1 MNSGYAIPAVALVVV
16 ATVLVGAFG
25 LRISRTTS
33 DFYVASRTV
42 GPRLNAAAISG
53 EYLSAASFLGIAG
66 LVLVQGPDMLWYP
79 VGYTAGYLV
88 LLLFVAAPLRR
99 SGAYTLPDFAEAR
112 LASQGVRRLAGAFV
126 VGVGWLYLLPQ
137 LQGAGLTLTVLSGAP
152 DWLGGVIV
160 AVVVTAIVA
169 AGGMRSITFVQA
181 FQYWLK
187 LTALLVPA
195 LFLVLAWQGDGA
207 PGRAFEEPAA
217 FREQRSVRVDDTLTL
232 KLAEPLTVTAEGTVD
247 GRAHDGTR
255 LILPAGIHRIEAGT
269 RLTFA
274 ADTPVPAA
282 GRGAD
287 DALSPSRA
295 ESRTER
301 PLYATYGLILATFL
315 GTMGLPHVVVR
326 FYTSPTGVAAR
337 RTTVAV
343 LGLIGAFY
351 LLPPVYGALGRLYA
365 PELTLTGDA
374 DAAVLLLPDRV
385 LGGVGGDLLG
395 ALVAGGAFAA
405 FLSTAS
411 GLTMAV
417 AGVLTQDV
425 LPSRAVPHF
434 RLGTLLA
441 MAVPLAASALVGG
454 LPVADAVGLAFAV
467 SASSFCPLLVLG
479 IWWRRLTPPGAAAGM
494 LVGGGSALLAVAATM
509 GGFPGG
515 GGALH
520 ALLAW
525 PALWSVPLG
534 FLTMVLV
541 SLATP
546 GRVPAGTAAIL
557 ARFHLPEELGT
568 EELRGDDG
576 LQAGGAATG
585 PGAEGPRGGGPR
597 TGPRTGPPEPERARA
612 EGPVTG
618 ALRDGAGL
626 RPARP
631 PAASAPDAPHRP
643 TERRDGDRAGSRQAG
658 SEPTESGLPGEPSRP
673 GRLGRGG
680 DRAETPPAGGEPPG
694 ESSRSTGPWDG
705 DGRRAGGFQTRSGPS
720 EVGVPG
726 AAWGGDGR
734 TGVPLAGSGPSG
746 ETSRRAGPWEGG
758 GSAGGSPAGSGPP
771 EGGPSGAPDERGAP

>member
-1 MNSGYAIPAVALVVV
+1 MNSSYAIPAVALVVV

-112 LASQGVRRLAGAFV
+112 LASRTVRRLAGTFV

-137 LQGAGLTLTVLSGAP
+137 LQGAGLTLTVLTGAP
-152 DWLGGVIV
+152 GWLGGVIV
-160 AVVVTAIVA
+160 AVVVTVTVA

-195 LFLVLAWQGDGA
+195 IFLALAWHSDGG
-207 PGRAFEEPAA
+207 PKQAFDEPAN
-217 FREQRSVRVDDTLTL
+217 FREQRSVRVDATLDL
-232 KLAEPLTVTAEGTVD
+232 NLASPLTVKVTGRVD
-247 GRAHDGTR
+247 GRRYSGTEVSLPMGTHRVERGTR
-255 LILPAGIHRIEAGT
+255 LVFPQGGDVPT
-269 RLTFA
+269 
-274 ADTPVPAA
+274 ADRGATGGMSTSLAA
-282 GRGAD
+282 GR
-287 DALSPSRA
+287 
-295 ESRTER
+295 EER
-301 PLYATYGLILATFL
+301 PLYATYGLILATFF

-326 FYTSPTGVAAR
+326 FYTSPHGVAAR

-343 LGLIGAFY
+343 LALIGAFY
-351 LLPPVYGALGRLYA
+351 LLPPLYGALGRLYA
-365 PELTLTGDA
+365 PELALTGDA
-374 DAAVLLLPDRV
+374 DAAVLLLPDRII
-385 LGGVGGDLLG
+385 GGLGGDLLG
-395 ALVAGGAFAA
+395 AFVAGGAFAA

-425 LPSRAVPHF
+425 LPTRGVRHF
-434 RLGTLLA
+434 RLGTALA
-441 MAVPLAASALVGG
+441 MAAPLAASLLVGG

-494 LVGGGSALLAVAATM
+494 LVGGGSAFVAVATTM
-509 GGFPGG
+509 AGLPVTGT
-515 GGALH
+515 LH

-534 FLTMVLV
+534 FLTMILT

-546 GRVPAGTAAIL
+546 GRVPPGTAAIL
-557 ARFHLPEELGT
+557 ARFHLPEELVG
-568 EELRGDDG
+568 EGRALPGGGVAEPY
-576 LQAGGAATG
+576 AGAPEPYAGAACD
-585 PGAEGPRGGGPR
+585 RV
-597 TGPRTGPPEPERARA
+597 PPQAR
-612 EGPVTG
+612 
-618 ALRDGAGL
+618 
-626 RPARP
+626 
-631 PAASAPDAPHRP
+631 
-643 TERRDGDRAGSRQAG
+643 
-658 SEPTESGLPGEPSRP
+658 
-673 GRLGRGG
+673 
-680 DRAETPPAGGEPPG
+680 
-694 ESSRSTGPWDG
+694 
-705 DGRRAGGFQTRSGPS
+705 
-720 EVGVPG
+720 
-726 AAWGGDGR
+726 
-734 TGVPLAGSGPSG
+734 PSG
-746 ETSRRAGPWEGG
+746 EGRAAQEDRVPYQ
-758 GSAGGSPAGSGPP
+758 SAPPSPGERSVLPAPEAGS
-771 EGGPSGAPDERGAP
+771 

>member
-1 MNSGYAIPAVALVVV
+1 MNSSYAIPAVALVVV

-88 LLLFVAAPLRR
+88 LLIFVAAPLRR

-112 LASQGVRRLAGAFV
+112 LASQAVRRLAGAFV

-137 LQGAGLTLTVLSGAP
+137 LQGAGLTLTVLTRAP

-160 AVVVTAIVA
+160 AVVVTATVA

-195 LFLVLAWQGDGA
+195 LFLVLTWQHDGA
-207 PGRAFEEPAA
+207 PRHAFDEPAT
-217 FREQRSVRVDDTLTL
+217 FREQRVVRVDDAIDLRL
-232 KLAEPLTVTAEGTVD
+232 DRPLTVMVTGTVD
-247 GRAHDGTR
+247 GRTHTATR
-255 LILPAGIHRIEAGT
+255 LELTAGTHHIERGT
-269 RLTFA
+269 RLTFTRGA
-274 ADTPVPAA
+274 PVPEAWRS
-282 GRGAD
+282 GGGD
-287 DALSPSRA
+287 LSPSQA
-295 ESRTER
+295 ESREER

-326 FYTSPTGVAAR
+326 FYTSPHGVAAR

-365 PELTLTGDA
+365 PELTLSGDP
-374 DAAVLLLPDRV
+374 DAAVLLLPDRMI
-385 LGGVGGDLLG
+385 GGVGGDLLG

-425 LPSRAVPHF
+425 LPSRGVRHF
-434 RLGTLLA
+434 RLGTVLA
-441 MAVPLAASALVGG
+441 MAVPLAASVLVGG

-509 GGFPGG
+509 GGYPGEG
-515 GGALH
+515 AALH

-534 FLTMVLV
+534 FLTMILV

-546 GRVPAGTAAIL
+546 GRVPPGTASVL
-557 ARFHLPEELGT
+557 ARFHLPEEV
-568 EELRGDDG
+568 R
-576 LQAGGAATG
+576 
-585 PGAEGPRGGGPR
+585 
-597 TGPRTGPPEPERARA
+597 
-612 EGPVTG
+612 
-618 ALRDGAGL
+618 
-626 RPARP
+626 
-631 PAASAPDAPHRP
+631 
-643 TERRDGDRAGSRQAG
+643 
-658 SEPTESGLPGEPSRP
+658 
-673 GRLGRGG
+673 
-680 DRAETPPAGGEPPG
+680 
-694 ESSRSTGPWDG
+694 
-705 DGRRAGGFQTRSGPS
+705 S
-720 EVGVPG
+720 EVT
-726 AAWGGDGR
+726 A
-734 TGVPLAGSGPSG
+734 
-746 ETSRRAGPWEGG
+746 
-758 GSAGGSPAGSGPP
+758 
-771 EGGPSGAPDERGAP
+771 

>member
-1 MNSGYAIPAVALVVV
+1 MNSSYAVPAVALVVV

-112 LASQGVRRLAGAFV
+112 LASQTVRRLAGAFV

-137 LQGAGLTLTVLSGAP
+137 LQGAGLTLAVLTGAP
-152 DWLGGVIV
+152 DALGGLIV
-160 AVVVTAIVA
+160 AVVVVATVA

-195 LFLVLAWQGDGA
+195 LFLVLAWQRAGA
-207 PGRAFEEPAA
+207 PVHAFDEPAT
-217 FREQRSVRVDDTLTL
+217 FRAQRLVDVQDTLNL
-232 KLAEPLTVTAEGTVD
+232 RLDRPLTVTVSGTVD
-247 GRAHDGTR
+247 GRPLRDTRVTLPEGT
-255 LILPAGIHRIEAGT
+255 HRIAAGT
-269 RLTFA
+269 RLAFA
-274 ADTPVPAA
+274 KGTRVPATD
-282 GRGAD
+282 RGTNGGMSTS
-287 DALSPSRA
+287 LA
-295 ESRTER
+295 ESREER

-326 FYTSPTGVAAR
+326 FYTSPHGVAAR

-343 LGLIGAFY
+343 LALIGLFY
-351 LLPPVYGALGRLYA
+351 LLPPVYGALGRLYT
-365 PELTLTGDA
+365 PELTLTGET

-385 LGGVGGDLLG
+385 VGGLGGDLLG

-425 LPSRAVPHF
+425 LPSRGVRYF
-434 RLGTLLA
+434 RLGTVLA
-441 MAVPLAASALVGG
+441 MAVPLAASVLVGG

-494 LVGGGSALLAVAATM
+494 LAGGGSAFCAVAATM
-509 GGFPGG
+509 ADLPGTG
-515 GGALH
+515 DLH

-534 FLTMVLV
+534 FLAMILV

-546 GRVPAGTAAIL
+546 GRVPPGTAAIL
-557 ARFHLPEELGT
+557 ARFHLPEQL
-568 EELRGDDG
+568 
-576 LQAGGAATG
+576 
-585 PGAEGPRGGGPR
+585 
-597 TGPRTGPPEPERARA
+597 RA
-612 EGPVTG
+612 EVK
-618 ALRDGAGL
+618 A
-626 RPARP
+626 
-631 PAASAPDAPHRP
+631 
-643 TERRDGDRAGSRQAG
+643 
-658 SEPTESGLPGEPSRP
+658 
-673 GRLGRGG
+673 
-680 DRAETPPAGGEPPG
+680 
-694 ESSRSTGPWDG
+694 
-705 DGRRAGGFQTRSGPS
+705 
-720 EVGVPG
+720 
-726 AAWGGDGR
+726 
-734 TGVPLAGSGPSG
+734 
-746 ETSRRAGPWEGG
+746 
-758 GSAGGSPAGSGPP
+758 
-771 EGGPSGAPDERGAP
+771 

>member
-1 MNSGYAIPAVALVVV
+1 
-16 ATVLVGAFG
+16 
-25 LRISRTTS
+25 
-33 DFYVASRTV
+33 
-42 GPRLNAAAISG
+42 
-53 EYLSAASFLGIAG
+53 
-66 LVLVQGPDMLWYP
+66 MLWYP

-112 LASQGVRRLAGAFV
+112 LSSQAVRRLAGAFV
-126 VGVGWLYLLPQ
+126 VGTGWLYLLPQ
-137 LQGAGLTLTVLSGAP
+137 LQGAGLTLTVLTNAP

-160 AVVVTAIVA
+160 AVVVVAIVA

-195 LFLVLAWQGDGA
+195 LFLILAWQGDGA
-207 PGRAFEEPAA
+207 PRHAFDEPAT
-217 FREQRSVRVDDTLTL
+217 FREQSAVRVDDTLDL
-232 KLAEPLTVTAEGTVD
+232 KLDRPLTVTVTGTVD
-247 GRAHDGTR
+247 GRTHEDDKIR
-255 LILPAGIHRIEAGT
+255 LPAGTHHIESGT
-269 RLTFA
+269 RLTFDKGA
-274 ADTPVPAA
+274 PVPEPD
-282 GRGAD
+282 RGSGGS
-287 DALSPSRA
+287 LSPSQA
-295 ESRTER
+295 ENRGER

-326 FYTSPTGVAAR
+326 FYTSPHGVAAR

-365 PELTLTGDA
+365 PELTLAGDA
-374 DAAVLLLPDRV
+374 DAAVLLLPERMI
-385 LGGVGGDLLG
+385 GGLGGDLLG

-425 LPSRAVPHF
+425 LPSRGVRHF
-434 RLGTLLA
+434 RLGTVLA

-509 GGFPGG
+509 AGFPGS
-515 GGALH
+515 GALH

-534 FLTMVLV
+534 FLTMILV

-557 ARFHLPEELGT
+557 ARFHLPEEL
-568 EELRGDDG
+568 
-576 LQAGGAATG
+576 
-585 PGAEGPRGGGPR
+585 
-597 TGPRTGPPEPERARA
+597 RA
-612 EGPVTG
+612 EVK
-618 ALRDGAGL
+618 A
-626 RPARP
+626 
-631 PAASAPDAPHRP
+631 
-643 TERRDGDRAGSRQAG
+643 
-658 SEPTESGLPGEPSRP
+658 
-673 GRLGRGG
+673 
-680 DRAETPPAGGEPPG
+680 
-694 ESSRSTGPWDG
+694 
-705 DGRRAGGFQTRSGPS
+705 
-720 EVGVPG
+720 
-726 AAWGGDGR
+726 
-734 TGVPLAGSGPSG
+734 
-746 ETSRRAGPWEGG
+746 
-758 GSAGGSPAGSGPP
+758 
-771 EGGPSGAPDERGAP
+771 

>member
-1 MNSGYAIPAVALVVV
+1 MNPTFAVPAVALVVV

-112 LASQGVRRLAGAFV
+112 LASQAVRRLAGGFV
-126 VGVGWLYLLPQ
+126 VGVGWLYLIPQ
-137 LQGAGLTLTVLSGAP
+137 LQGAGLTLTVLTGAP
-152 DWLGGVIV
+152 DSLGGLIV
-160 AVVVTAIVA
+160 AVVVTATVA

-195 LFLVLAWQGDGA
+195 LFLALAWQGDGA
-207 PGRAFEEPAA
+207 PRGAFEEPPA
-217 FREQRSVRVDDTLTL
+217 FRDRRVVRVDATLDL
-232 KLAEPLTVTAEGTVD
+232 RLERPLTVTVDGTVD
-247 GRAHDGTR
+247 GRPHEGAVLR
-255 LILPAGIHRIEAGT
+255 LAAGSHHIERGA

-274 ADTPVPAA
+274 RGAEVPTAERGSNGGMSTSLAA
-282 GRGAD
+282 GR
-287 DALSPSRA
+287 
-295 ESRTER
+295 EER

-326 FYTSPTGVAAR
+326 FYTSPHGVAAR

-343 LGLIGAFY
+343 LALVGAFY
-351 LLPPVYGALGRLYA
+351 LLPPLYGALGRLYT
-365 PELTLTGDA
+365 PELTLSGDA

-385 LGGVGGDLLG
+385 IGGLGGDLLG
-395 ALVAGGAFAA
+395 ALIAGGAFAA

-425 LPSRAVPHF
+425 LPARGVRHF
-434 RLGTLLA
+434 RLGTGLA
-441 MAVPLAASALVGG
+441 MAAPLAASFLVGG

-494 LVGGGSALLAVAATM
+494 LVGGGSAFVAVAATM
-509 GGFPGG
+509 AGLPGT
-515 GGALH
+515 GAVH

-534 FLTMVLV
+534 FLTMILV

-557 ARFHLPEELGT
+557 ARFHLPEELGAQ
-568 EELRGDDG
+568 ELR
-576 LQAGGAATG
+576 AS
-585 PGAEGPRGGGPR
+585 E
-597 TGPRTGPPEPERARA
+597 ARA
-612 EGPVTG
+612 
-618 ALRDGAGL
+618 
-626 RPARP
+626 
-631 PAASAPDAPHRP
+631 
-643 TERRDGDRAGSRQAG
+643 
-658 SEPTESGLPGEPSRP
+658 
-673 GRLGRGG
+673 
-680 DRAETPPAGGEPPG
+680 
-694 ESSRSTGPWDG
+694 
-705 DGRRAGGFQTRSGPS
+705 
-720 EVGVPG
+720 
-726 AAWGGDGR
+726 
-734 TGVPLAGSGPSG
+734 
-746 ETSRRAGPWEGG
+746 
-758 GSAGGSPAGSGPP
+758 
-771 EGGPSGAPDERGAP
+771 

>member
-1 MNSGYAIPAVALVVV
+1 MNSHYAVPAVALVVI

-112 LASQGVRRLAGAFV
+112 LASQAVRRLAGAFV

-137 LQGAGLTLTVLSGAP
+137 LQGAGLTLTVLTGAP

-160 AVVVTAIVA
+160 AVVVTATVA

-195 LFLVLAWQGDGA
+195 LFLVLAWQSDGA
-207 PGRAFEEPAA
+207 PRHAFDEPAT
-217 FREQRSVRVDDTLTL
+217 FREQRVVRVGDSIDLEL
-232 KLAEPLTVTAEGTVD
+232 DRPLTVTVTGTVD
-247 GRAHDGTR
+247 GRTHTDTR
-255 LILPAGIHRIEAGT
+255 LDLPAGTHRVERGT

-274 ADTPVPAA
+274 EGAAVPEAQRS
-282 GRGAD
+282 GGGD
-287 DALSPSRA
+287 LSPAPA
-295 ESRTER
+295 ESGEER

-326 FYTSPTGVAAR
+326 FYTSPHGVAAR
-337 RTTVAV
+337 RTTVVV

-351 LLPPVYGALGRLYA
+351 LLPPVYGALGRIYA
-365 PELTLTGDA
+365 PELTLTGDT
-374 DAAVLLLPDRV
+374 DAAVLLLPDRII
-385 LGGVGGDLLG
+385 GGVGGDLLG

-425 LPSRAVPHF
+425 LPARGVRHF
-434 RLGTLLA
+434 RLGTVLA
-441 MAVPLAASALVGG
+441 MAMPLAASVLVGS

-509 GGFPGG
+509 TGYPGEG
-515 GGALH
+515 TLH

-534 FLTMVLV
+534 FLTMILV
-541 SLATP
+541 SLATA
-546 GRVPAGTAAIL
+546 GRVPPGTAAVL
-557 ARFHLPEELGT
+557 ARFHLPEDLRT
-568 EELRGDDG
+568 E
-576 LQAGGAATG
+576 
-585 PGAEGPRGGGPR
+585 
-597 TGPRTGPPEPERARA
+597 
-612 EGPVTG
+612 V
-618 ALRDGAGL
+618 
-626 RPARP
+626 
-631 PAASAPDAPHRP
+631 SA
-643 TERRDGDRAGSRQAG
+643 
-658 SEPTESGLPGEPSRP
+658 
-673 GRLGRGG
+673 
-680 DRAETPPAGGEPPG
+680 
-694 ESSRSTGPWDG
+694 
-705 DGRRAGGFQTRSGPS
+705 
-720 EVGVPG
+720 
-726 AAWGGDGR
+726 
-734 TGVPLAGSGPSG
+734 
-746 ETSRRAGPWEGG
+746 
-758 GSAGGSPAGSGPP
+758 
-771 EGGPSGAPDERGAP
+771 

>member
-1 MNSGYAIPAVALVVV
+1 MNSAYAVTAVALVAV

-112 LASQGVRRLAGAFV
+112 LSSHVVRRLAGTLV

-137 LQGAGLTLTVLSGAP
+137 LQGAGLTLTVLTGAP
-152 DWLGGVIV
+152 DWLGAVIV
-160 AVVVTAIVA
+160 AVVVTVIVA

-195 LFLVLAWQGDGA
+195 LFLVIAWQSDGA
-207 PGRAFEEPAA
+207 PSHAFDEPAE
-217 FREQRSVRVDDTLTL
+217 FREQRVVRVDDTVDLRLT
-232 KLAEPLTVTAEGTVD
+232 APLTVTVDGVVD
-247 GRAHDGTR
+247 GREHEDAEVS
-255 LILPAGIHRIEAGT
+255 LPAGTHRIDGGT

-274 ADTPVPAA
+274 EGAEVPAA
-282 GRGAD
+282 GQGAD

-295 ESRTER
+295 ESRAER
-301 PLYATYGLILATFL
+301 PLYATYGLILATFF

-326 FYTSPTGVAAR
+326 FYTSPHGVAAR

-365 PELTLTGDA
+365 PDLTLTGDA
-374 DAAVLLLPDRV
+374 DAAVLLLPGRMI
-385 LGGVGGDLLG
+385 GGTGGDLLG

-425 LPSRAVPHF
+425 LPSRGVRHF
-434 RLGTLLA
+434 RLGTVLA
-441 MAVPLAASALVGG
+441 MAVPLAASILVGG

-494 LVGGGSALLAVAATM
+494 LVGGGSAFLAVAATM
-509 GGFPGG
+509 AGYPGAG
-515 GGALH
+515 PWH

-546 GRVPAGTAAIL
+546 GRVPPGTAAVL
-557 ARFHLPEELGT
+557 ARFHLPEELRT
-568 EELRGDDG
+568 E
-576 LQAGGAATG
+576 
-585 PGAEGPRGGGPR
+585 
-597 TGPRTGPPEPERARA
+597 
-612 EGPVTG
+612 V
-618 ALRDGAGL
+618 
-626 RPARP
+626 
-631 PAASAPDAPHRP
+631 SA
-643 TERRDGDRAGSRQAG
+643 
-658 SEPTESGLPGEPSRP
+658 
-673 GRLGRGG
+673 
-680 DRAETPPAGGEPPG
+680 
-694 ESSRSTGPWDG
+694 
-705 DGRRAGGFQTRSGPS
+705 
-720 EVGVPG
+720 
-726 AAWGGDGR
+726 
-734 TGVPLAGSGPSG
+734 
-746 ETSRRAGPWEGG
+746 
-758 GSAGGSPAGSGPP
+758 
-771 EGGPSGAPDERGAP
+771 

>member
-1 MNSGYAIPAVALVVV
+1 MNENYSVPAVALVVL

-112 LASQGVRRLAGAFV
+112 LGSQAVRRLAGAFV

-137 LQGAGLTLTVLSGAP
+137 LQGAGLTLAVLTDAP
-152 DWLGGVIV
+152 DWFGGVLV
-160 AVVVTAIVA
+160 AVVVVATVA

-195 LFLVLAWQGDGA
+195 LFLILAWQSHGA
-207 PGRAFEEPAA
+207 PRDAFEEPPA
-217 FREQRSVRVDDTLTL
+217 FREQRLVRIDSTLDL
-232 KLAEPLTVTAEGTVD
+232 KLSRPLTVTATGTVD
-247 GRAHDGTR
+247 GRRYEGTR
-255 LILPAGIHRIEAGT
+255 VRLPRGTHRVDGGT
-269 RLTFA
+269 RLTF
-274 ADTPVPAA
+274 DRGTPVPAA
-282 GRGAD
+282 ERGSA
-287 DALSPSRA
+287 DALSTAPAVGR
-295 ESRTER
+295 EER

-326 FYTSPTGVAAR
+326 FYTSPHGVAAR

-365 PELTLTGDA
+365 PELSLTGDA
-374 DAAVLLLPDRV
+374 DAAVLLLPDRMI
-385 LGGVGGDLLG
+385 GGVGADLLG

-425 LPSRAVPHF
+425 LPSRGVRHF
-434 RLGTLLA
+434 RLGTVLA
-441 MAVPLAASALVGG
+441 MAVPLAASVLVGG

-494 LVGGGSALLAVAATM
+494 LVGGGAALLAVGATM
-509 GGFPGG
+509 AGYPGTTG
-515 GGALH
+515 PLR

-534 FLTMVLV
+534 FVTMVLV
-541 SLATP
+541 SLATAA
-546 GRVPAGTAAIL
+546 RVPPGTAAIL
-557 ARFHLPEELGT
+557 ARFHLPEELTDDQVRAAVGT
-568 EELRGDDG
+568 PADAT
-576 LQAGGAATG
+576 AGTKATG
-585 PGAEGPRGGGPR
+585 GVVGG
-597 TGPRTGPPEPERARA
+597 
-612 EGPVTG
+612 
-618 ALRDGAGL
+618 
-626 RPARP
+626 
-631 PAASAPDAPHRP
+631 
-643 TERRDGDRAGSRQAG
+643 
-658 SEPTESGLPGEPSRP
+658 
-673 GRLGRGG
+673 
-680 DRAETPPAGGEPPG
+680 
-694 ESSRSTGPWDG
+694 
-705 DGRRAGGFQTRSGPS
+705 
-720 EVGVPG
+720 
-726 AAWGGDGR
+726 
-734 TGVPLAGSGPSG
+734 
-746 ETSRRAGPWEGG
+746 
-758 GSAGGSPAGSGPP
+758 
-771 EGGPSGAPDERGAP
+771 

>member
-1 MNSGYAIPAVALVVV
+1 MNTAYAVTAVALVAV

-42 GPRLNAAAISG
+42 GPRLNAAAVSG

-112 LASQGVRRLAGAFV
+112 LSSHAVRRLAGALV

-137 LQGAGLTLTVLSGAP
+137 LQGAGLTLTVLTGAP
-152 DWLGGVIV
+152 DWLGAVIV
-160 AVVVTAIVA
+160 AVVVTVIVA

-195 LFLVLAWQGDGA
+195 LFLVLAWQSDGA
-207 PGRAFEEPAA
+207 PSHAFDEPAE
-217 FREQRSVRVDDTLTL
+217 FREQRVVRVDDTVDLR
-232 KLAEPLTVTAEGTVD
+232 LAAPLTVTVDGTVD
-247 GRAHDGTR
+247 GQEHAGTEVG
-255 LILPAGIHRIEAGT
+255 LTAGTHRIDGGT

-274 ADTPVPAA
+274 EGAEVPAA
-282 GRGAD
+282 AHGAD

-295 ESRTER
+295 ESRAER
-301 PLYATYGLILATFL
+301 PLYATYGLILATFF

-326 FYTSPTGVAAR
+326 FYTSPHGVAAR

-365 PELTLTGDA
+365 PDLTLTGDA
-374 DAAVLLLPDRV
+374 DAAVLLLPGRMI
-385 LGGVGGDLLG
+385 GGTGGDLLG

-425 LPSRAVPHF
+425 LPSRGVRHF
-434 RLGTLLA
+434 RLGTVLA
-441 MAVPLAASALVGG
+441 MAVPMAASLLVGG

-494 LVGGGSALLAVAATM
+494 LIGGGSAFLAVTATM
-509 GGFPGG
+509 TGYPGAG
-515 GGALH
+515 PWH

-546 GRVPAGTAAIL
+546 GRVPPGTAGVL
-557 ARFHLPEELGT
+557 ARFHLPEELRT
-568 EELRGDDG
+568 E
-576 LQAGGAATG
+576 
-585 PGAEGPRGGGPR
+585 
-597 TGPRTGPPEPERARA
+597 
-612 EGPVTG
+612 V
-618 ALRDGAGL
+618 
-626 RPARP
+626 
-631 PAASAPDAPHRP
+631 SA
-643 TERRDGDRAGSRQAG
+643 
-658 SEPTESGLPGEPSRP
+658 
-673 GRLGRGG
+673 
-680 DRAETPPAGGEPPG
+680 
-694 ESSRSTGPWDG
+694 
-705 DGRRAGGFQTRSGPS
+705 
-720 EVGVPG
+720 
-726 AAWGGDGR
+726 
-734 TGVPLAGSGPSG
+734 
-746 ETSRRAGPWEGG
+746 
-758 GSAGGSPAGSGPP
+758 
-771 EGGPSGAPDERGAP
+771 

>member
-1 MNSGYAIPAVALVVV
+1 MNSSYAVPAVALVAL

-112 LASQGVRRLAGAFV
+112 LSSQAVRRLAGAFV
-126 VGVGWLYLLPQ
+126 VGTGWLYLLPQ
-137 LQGAGLTLTVLSGAP
+137 LQGAGLTLTVFTGAP
-152 DWLGGVIV
+152 DWLGGLVV
-160 AVVVTAIVA
+160 AVVVVAIVA

-195 LFLVLAWQGDGA
+195 FFLVLAWQGDGA
-207 PGRAFEEPAA
+207 PRHAFDEPAA
-217 FREQRSVRVDDTLTL
+217 FREQRVVRVDDTITI
-232 KLAEPLTVTAEGTVD
+232 KLRAPLTVTVDGTVD
-247 GRAHDGTR
+247 GRVHEDRRVR
-255 LILPAGIHRIEAGT
+255 LDAGAHRIKNGT

-274 ADTPVPAA
+274 RGDEVPARDH
-282 GRGAD
+282 GTGGG
-287 DALSPSRA
+287 LSPSLA
-295 ESRTER
+295 ESRGER

-326 FYTSPTGVAAR
+326 FYTSPHGVAAR

-365 PELTLTGDA
+365 PELTLSGDA
-374 DAAVLLLPDRV
+374 DAAALLLPGRMI
-385 LGGVGGDLLG
+385 GGVGGELLG

-425 LPSRAVPHF
+425 LPSRGVRHF
-434 RLGTLLA
+434 RLGTVFA
-441 MAVPLAASALVGG
+441 MLVPLAASVLVGG

-479 IWWRRLTPPGAAAGM
+479 IWWHRLTPPGAAAGM

-509 GGFPGG
+509 AGFPKA
-515 GGALH
+515 GALH

-534 FLTMVLV
+534 FLTMILV

-546 GRVPAGTAAIL
+546 GRVPPGTAAVL
-557 ARFHLPEELGT
+557 ARFHLPEEL
-568 EELRGDDG
+568 
-576 LQAGGAATG
+576 
-585 PGAEGPRGGGPR
+585 
-597 TGPRTGPPEPERARA
+597 RA
-612 EGPVTG
+612 EVK
-618 ALRDGAGL
+618 A
-626 RPARP
+626 
-631 PAASAPDAPHRP
+631 
-643 TERRDGDRAGSRQAG
+643 
-658 SEPTESGLPGEPSRP
+658 
-673 GRLGRGG
+673 
-680 DRAETPPAGGEPPG
+680 
-694 ESSRSTGPWDG
+694 
-705 DGRRAGGFQTRSGPS
+705 
-720 EVGVPG
+720 
-726 AAWGGDGR
+726 
-734 TGVPLAGSGPSG
+734 
-746 ETSRRAGPWEGG
+746 
-758 GSAGGSPAGSGPP
+758 
-771 EGGPSGAPDERGAP
+771 

>member
-1 MNSGYAIPAVALVVV
+1 MNTAYAVTAVALVAV

-66 LVLVQGPDMLWYP
+66 LVLIQGPDMLWYP

-112 LASQGVRRLAGAFV
+112 LSSHTVRRLAGTLV

-137 LQGAGLTLTVLSGAP
+137 LQGAGLTLTVLTDAP
-152 DWLGGVIV
+152 DWLGAVIV
-160 AVVVTAIVA
+160 AVVVTVIVA

-195 LFLVLAWQGDGA
+195 LFLVLAWQRDGA
-207 PGRAFEEPAA
+207 PSHAFDEPAE
-217 FREQRSVRVDDTLTL
+217 FREQRVVRVDGSVDLRITS
-232 KLAEPLTVTAEGTVD
+232 PLTVTVDGTVD
-247 GRAHDGTR
+247 GRDHTGTEVH
-255 LILPAGIHRIEAGT
+255 LPAGTHRVDSGT

-274 ADTPVPAA
+274 AGTEVPTT
-282 GRGAD
+282 GNGAD

-301 PLYATYGLILATFL
+301 PLYATYGLILATFF

-326 FYTSPTGVAAR
+326 FYTSPHGVAAR

-374 DAAVLLLPDRV
+374 DAAVLLLPGRMI
-385 LGGVGGDLLG
+385 GGTGGDLLG

-425 LPSRAVPHF
+425 LPSRGVRHF
-434 RLGTLLA
+434 RLGTVLA
-441 MAVPLAASALVGG
+441 MAVPLAASILVGG

-494 LVGGGSALLAVAATM
+494 LVGGGSAFLAVAATM
-509 GGFPGG
+509 AGYPGAG
-515 GGALH
+515 PWH

-546 GRVPAGTAAIL
+546 GRVPPGTAAVL
-557 ARFHLPEELGT
+557 ARFHLPEELRT
-568 EELRGDDG
+568 E
-576 LQAGGAATG
+576 
-585 PGAEGPRGGGPR
+585 
-597 TGPRTGPPEPERARA
+597 
-612 EGPVTG
+612 V
-618 ALRDGAGL
+618 
-626 RPARP
+626 
-631 PAASAPDAPHRP
+631 SA
-643 TERRDGDRAGSRQAG
+643 
-658 SEPTESGLPGEPSRP
+658 
-673 GRLGRGG
+673 
-680 DRAETPPAGGEPPG
+680 
-694 ESSRSTGPWDG
+694 
-705 DGRRAGGFQTRSGPS
+705 
-720 EVGVPG
+720 
-726 AAWGGDGR
+726 
-734 TGVPLAGSGPSG
+734 
-746 ETSRRAGPWEGG
+746 
-758 GSAGGSPAGSGPP
+758 
-771 EGGPSGAPDERGAP
+771 

>member
-1 MNSGYAIPAVALVVV
+1 MNQNYSVPAVALVVV

-112 LASQGVRRLAGAFV
+112 LGSQAVRRLAGAFV

-137 LQGAGLTLTVLSGAP
+137 LQGAGLTLAVLTDAP
-152 DWLGGVIV
+152 DWFGGVLV
-160 AVVVTAIVA
+160 AVVVVATVA

-195 LFLVLAWQGDGA
+195 LFLVLAWQAHGA
-207 PGRAFEEPAA
+207 PRDAFDEPAT
-217 FREQRSVRVDDTLTL
+217 FREQRVVRVDDSLDL
-232 KLAEPLTVTAEGTVD
+232 KLSRPLGVTATGSVD
-247 GRAHDGTR
+247 GRRYEGER
-255 LILPAGIHRIEAGT
+255 IELPAGVHHIERGT
-269 RLTFA
+269 RLTFTKG
-274 ADTPVPAA
+274 DPVPMADRGTNGGMSTSLAA
-282 GRGAD
+282 GR
-287 DALSPSRA
+287 
-295 ESRTER
+295 EER

-326 FYTSPTGVAAR
+326 FYTSPHGVAAR

-351 LLPPVYGALGRLYA
+351 LLPPLYGALARLYA
-365 PELTLTGDA
+365 PELSLTGDA
-374 DAAVLLLPDRV
+374 DAAVLLLPDRMIGG
-385 LGGVGGDLLG
+385 LGADLLG

-425 LPSRAVPHF
+425 LPTRGVRHF
-434 RLGTLLA
+434 RLGTVLA
-441 MAVPLAASALVGG
+441 MAVPLAASVLVGG

-467 SASSFCPLLVLG
+467 SASSFCPLLMLG

-494 LVGGGSALLAVAATM
+494 VVGGGSALVAVGATM
-509 GGFPGG
+509 AGYPGSG
-515 GGALH
+515 SLH

-534 FLTMVLV
+534 FVTMVLV
-541 SLATP
+541 SLATS

-557 ARFHLPEELGT
+557 ARFHLPEELS
-568 EELRGDDG
+568 DG
-576 LQAGGAATG
+576 QVRAAVNAK
-585 PGAEGPRGGGPR
+585 GAE
-597 TGPRTGPPEPERARA
+597 A
-612 EGPVTG
+612 
-618 ALRDGAGL
+618 
-626 RPARP
+626 
-631 PAASAPDAPHRP
+631 
-643 TERRDGDRAGSRQAG
+643 
-658 SEPTESGLPGEPSRP
+658 
-673 GRLGRGG
+673 
-680 DRAETPPAGGEPPG
+680 
-694 ESSRSTGPWDG
+694 
-705 DGRRAGGFQTRSGPS
+705 
-720 EVGVPG
+720 
-726 AAWGGDGR
+726 
-734 TGVPLAGSGPSG
+734 
-746 ETSRRAGPWEGG
+746 
-758 GSAGGSPAGSGPP
+758 
-771 EGGPSGAPDERGAP
+771 